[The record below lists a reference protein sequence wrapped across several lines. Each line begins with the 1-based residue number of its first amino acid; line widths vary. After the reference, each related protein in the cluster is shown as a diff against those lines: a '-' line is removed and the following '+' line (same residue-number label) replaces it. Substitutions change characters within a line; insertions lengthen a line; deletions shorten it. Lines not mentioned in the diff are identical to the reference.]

1 MKLSRIFLICLCVWF
16 LNFKTAY
23 SEILKNPSIKIIGNK
38 IISKETILNT
48 LGLNNNI
55 EIDTDQLNLYQQKI
69 LGTGFFSTVSLEL
82 NLNELTIKLKENPII
97 DYVFIEGLKDNKN
110 IEEQIFKIITLK
122 ENTVFSESSL
132 NSNTKKINSFLAS
145 LGYFKNSI
153 SYEIKQVNNDRVNI
167 FFNVDLNKK
176 FTIKNIFFIG
186 DKKFSSSSLKDVIT
200 STQDSWFSFFSS
212 TNTPSNE
219 RVDLDISL
227 LKNFYL
233 NHGYYDVQ
241 ISSGSI
247 EIINNNSAN
256 LIFVINAGQLYKF
269 NEVVVLNESP
279 SLNDSDLKFI
289 KKIASSLK
297 GNEYRLVDLSNSR
310 NKITDFLYKNNINS
324 EVQYTLRKEVPNIID
339 VSFEIREIQNKQFVG
354 NIVVEGN
361 DITEESVI
369 RNNLFFAEGDLV
381 SNLNI
386 EKSKDKLKSLGFF
399 KNVSILKEDLK
410 NSQNSNISIKVEE
423 NATGEISAG
432 AGVSNSDASIS
443 FAIREKNFLGKGI
456 NTNANVSFGTEKVI
470 GSIGFSNPDF
480 NETGNTLNNTAFV
493 TSTYYDNA
501 AYKSKSIGDNLSL
514 SYEIFQN
521 INLETGLG
529 ISFDSID
536 TDTTASNLIKSRDG
550 SYLTNKIF
558 YNVNNDQRDRKFQ
571 TKDGYIFGFGQ
582 SLASFGSDNPY
593 LSNNISGSFYNEFSQ
608 DFIGTIKYR
617 VKSIN
622 SINNNKDVMLSD
634 RIFLSDSELRGFKHR
649 SVGPMVDNEFI
660 GGNYSYSTNFST
672 SFPNGLPDK
681 WNTKSSLFF
690 DVANVWGVDFEGPD
704 DSSKIRSSVGIGV
717 SWVSPVGPISFTLA
731 EAISKDSK
739 DEVET
744 FSFQLGGTF

>member
-1 MKLSRIFLICLCVWF
+1 MMLSRFFLVCFFVGF
-16 LNFKTAY
+16 VNFNTAY
-23 SEILKNPSIKIIGNK
+23 SEILKNPSIKIVGNK

-48 LGLNNNI
+48 LGLSNNL
-55 EIDTDQLNLYQQKI
+55 EIDTNQLNVYQQKI
-69 LGTGFFSTVSLEL
+69 LSTGFFSTVSLEL

-110 IEEQIFKIITLK
+110 VEEQIFKIITLK

-132 NSNTKKINSFLAS
+132 NTNTKKINSFLAS

-153 SYEIKQVNNDRVNI
+153 SYEVKQVNNDRVNI
-167 FFNVDLNKK
+167 FFNVNLNKK
-176 FTIKNIFFIG
+176 FTIQNIFFIG
-186 DKKFSSSSLKDVIT
+186 DKKFSSSRLKDVIT

-212 TNTPSNE
+212 TNTLSNE

-241 ISSGSI
+241 IPSGSI
-247 EIINNNSAN
+247 EIVNNNSAN
-256 LIFVINAGQLYKF
+256 LVFVINTGQLYKF
-269 NEVVVLNESP
+269 NEVVVLNKSP

-289 KKIASSLK
+289 KKFVSSLS
-297 GNEYRLVDLSNSR
+297 GNDYRLIDLSNLR
-310 NKITDFLYKNNINS
+310 NKITDYLYKNNIDS
-324 EVQYTLRKEVPNIID
+324 EVQYSLRKETSNNID
-339 VSFEIREIQNKQFVG
+339 VSFEIKEIQNKQFVG
-354 NIVVEGN
+354 NIVVSGN

-369 RNNLFFAEGDLV
+369 RNNLFFAEGDVV

-399 KNVSILKEDLK
+399 KNVSIFKEDLK
-410 NSQNSNISIKVEE
+410 NSQNSNLTVKVEE

-443 FAIREKNFLGKGI
+443 FLLREKNFLGKGI
-456 NTNANVSFGTEKVI
+456 NTNANVTFGTERVI
-470 GSIGFSNPDF
+470 GSLGFSNPDF
-480 NETGNTLNNTAFV
+480 NETGNTLNNRIFV

-501 AYKSKSIGDNLSL
+501 AYKSKAIGDNLSL

-521 INLETGLG
+521 ISLETGLG

-536 TDTTASNLIKSRDG
+536 TDTTASNLIRSRDG
-550 SYLTNKIF
+550 SYLTNKVF

-571 TKDGYIFGFGQ
+571 TKNGYTFGFGQ
-582 SLASFGSDNPY
+582 SLAYFGSDIPY

-608 DFIGTIKYR
+608 EFIGTIKYR

-622 SINNNKDVMLSD
+622 SINSNDIMLSD
-634 RIFLSDSELRGFKHR
+634 RIFLSNSELRGFKHR
-649 SVGPMVDNEFI
+649 SVGPMVDNEYI

-681 WNTKSSLFF
+681 WNTNSSLFL
-690 DVANVWGVDFEGPD
+690 DVANVWGVDFDGPE
-704 DSSKIRSSVGIGV
+704 DSSKIRSSIGIGV

-731 EAISKDSK
+731 EAISKDSR

-744 FSFQLGGTF
+744 FNFQLGGTF

>member
-1 MKLSRIFLICLCVWF
+1 MMLSRFFLVCFFVGF
-16 LNFKTAY
+16 VNFNTAY
-23 SEILKNPSIKIIGNK
+23 SEILKNPSIKIVGNK

-48 LGLNNNI
+48 LGLSNNL
-55 EIDTDQLNLYQQKI
+55 EIDTNQLNVYQQKI
-69 LGTGFFSTVSLEL
+69 LSTGFFSTVSLEL

-110 IEEQIFKIITLK
+110 VEEQIFKIITLK

-132 NSNTKKINSFLAS
+132 NTNTKKINSFLAS

-153 SYEIKQVNNDRVNI
+153 SYEVKQVNNDRVNI
-167 FFNVDLNKK
+167 FFNVNLNKK
-176 FTIKNIFFIG
+176 FTIQNIFFIG
-186 DKKFSSSSLKDVIT
+186 DKKFSSSRLKDVIT

-212 TNTPSNE
+212 TNTLSNE

-241 ISSGSI
+241 IPSGSI
-247 EIINNNSAN
+247 EIVNNNSAN
-256 LIFVINAGQLYKF
+256 LVFVINTGQLYKF
-269 NEVVVLNESP
+269 NEVVVLNKSP

-289 KKIASSLK
+289 KKFVSSLS
-297 GNEYRLVDLSNSR
+297 GNDYRLIDLSNLR
-310 NKITDFLYKNNINS
+310 NKITDYLYKNNIDS
-324 EVQYTLRKEVPNIID
+324 EVQYSLRKETSNNID
-339 VSFEIREIQNKQFVG
+339 VSFEIKEIQNKQFVG
-354 NIVVEGN
+354 NIVVSGN

-369 RNNLFFAEGDLV
+369 RNNLFFAEGDVV

-399 KNVSILKEDLK
+399 KNVSIFKEDLK
-410 NSQNSNISIKVEE
+410 NSQNSNLTVKVEE

-432 AGVSNSDASIS
+432 AGVSNSDASINFS
-443 FAIREKNFLGKGI
+443 IREKNFLGKGI
-456 NTNANVSFGTEKVI
+456 NTNANVTFGTERVI
-470 GSIGFSNPDF
+470 GSLGFSNPDF
-480 NETGNTLNNTAFV
+480 NETGNTLNNRIFV

-501 AYKSKSIGDNLSL
+501 AYKSKAIGDNLSL

-521 INLETGLG
+521 ISLETGLG

-536 TDTTASNLIKSRDG
+536 TDTTASNLIRSRDG
-550 SYLTNKIF
+550 SYLTNKVF

-571 TKDGYIFGFGQ
+571 TKNGYTFGFGQ
-582 SLASFGSDNPY
+582 SLAYFGSDIPY

-608 DFIGTIKYR
+608 EFIGTIKYR

-622 SINNNKDVMLSD
+622 SINSNDIMLSD
-634 RIFLSDSELRGFKHR
+634 RIFLSNSELRGFKHR
-649 SVGPMVDNEFI
+649 SVGPMVDNEYI

-681 WNTKSSLFF
+681 WNTNSSLFL
-690 DVANVWGVDFEGPD
+690 DVANVWGVDFDGPE
-704 DSSKIRSSVGIGV
+704 DSSKIRSSIGIGV

-731 EAISKDSK
+731 EAISKDSR

-744 FSFQLGGTF
+744 FNFQLGGTF

>member
-1 MKLSRIFLICLCVWF
+1 MKLSRIFLVCLCVWF

-55 EIDTDQLNLYQQKI
+55 EIDTDQLNVYQQKI

-97 DYVFIEGLKDNKN
+97 DYVFIEGLKDDKN

-279 SLNDSDLKFI
+279 SLNDSDLQFI
-289 KKIASSLK
+289 KKIVSSLK

-410 NSQNSNISIKVEE
+410 NSQNSNITIKVEE

-443 FAIREKNFLGKGI
+443 FSIREKNFLGKGI

-493 TSTYYDNA
+493 TNTYYDNA

-582 SLASFGSDNPY
+582 SLASFGSDIPY

-617 VKSIN
+617 VRSIN
-622 SINNNKDVMLSD
+622 SINNKDVMLSD

-660 GGNYSYSTNFST
+660 GGNYAYSTNFST

>member
-1 MKLSRIFLICLCVWF
+1 MKLSKIFLICLCVWF

-69 LGTGFFSTVSLEL
+69 FGTGFFSTVSLEL

-153 SYEIKQVNNDRVNI
+153 SYEIKQVNNNRVNI

-241 ISSGSI
+241 IPSGSI
-247 EIINNNSAN
+247 EVINNNSAN

-269 NEVVVLNESP
+269 NEVVVLNKSP
-279 SLNDSDLKFI
+279 SLNDSDLRFI
-289 KKIASSLK
+289 KKIVSSLK
-297 GNEYRLVDLSNSR
+297 GNEYRMVDLSNLR
-310 NKITDFLYKNNINS
+310 NKITDYLYKNNINS
-324 EVQYTLRKEVPNIID
+324 EVQYSLRKEVPNIID

-410 NSQNSNISIKVEE
+410 NSQNSNITIKVEE

-432 AGVSNSDASIS
+432 AGVSNSEASIS
-443 FAIREKNFLGKGI
+443 FSIREKNFLGKGI
-456 NTNANVSFGTEKVI
+456 NTNANVSFGTERFI

-493 TSTYYDNA
+493 TSTYYYNA

-536 TDTTASNLIKSRDG
+536 TDTTASNLIKSKDG

-571 TKDGYIFGFGQ
+571 TKNGYTFGFGQ
-582 SLASFGSDNPY
+582 SLASFGSDIPY

-622 SINNNKDVMLSD
+622 SINNKDVMLSD
-634 RIFLSDSELRGFKHR
+634 RIFLSGSELRGFKHR

-690 DVANVWGVDFEGPD
+690 DVANVWGVDFESPD

-731 EAISKDSK
+731 KAISKDSK

>member
-1 MKLSRIFLICLCVWF
+1 MMLSRFFLVCFFVGF
-16 LNFKTAY
+16 VNFNTAY
-23 SEILKNPSIKIIGNK
+23 SEILKNPSIKIVGNK

-48 LGLNNNI
+48 LGLSNNL
-55 EIDTDQLNLYQQKI
+55 EIDTNQLNVYQQKI
-69 LGTGFFSTVSLEL
+69 LSTGFFSTVSLEL

-110 IEEQIFKIITLK
+110 VEEQIFKIITLK

-132 NSNTKKINSFLAS
+132 NTNTKKINSFLAS

-153 SYEIKQVNNDRVNI
+153 SYEVKQVNNDRVNI
-167 FFNVDLNKK
+167 FFNVNLNKK
-176 FTIKNIFFIG
+176 FTIQNIFFIG
-186 DKKFSSSSLKDVIT
+186 DKKFSSSRLKDVIT

-212 TNTPSNE
+212 TNTLSNE

-241 ISSGSI
+241 IPSGSI
-247 EIINNNSAN
+247 EIVNNNSAN
-256 LIFVINAGQLYKF
+256 LVFVINTGQLYKF
-269 NEVVVLNESP
+269 NEVVVLNKSP

-289 KKIASSLK
+289 KKFVSSLS
-297 GNEYRLVDLSNSR
+297 GNDYRLIDLSNLR
-310 NKITDFLYKNNINS
+310 NKITDYLYKNNIDS
-324 EVQYTLRKEVPNIID
+324 EVQYSLRKETSNNID
-339 VSFEIREIQNKQFVG
+339 VSFEIKEIQNKQFVG
-354 NIVVEGN
+354 NIVVSGN

-369 RNNLFFAEGDLV
+369 RNNLFFAEGDVV

-399 KNVSILKEDLK
+399 KNVSIFKEDLK
-410 NSQNSNISIKVEE
+410 NSQNSNLTVKVEE

-443 FAIREKNFLGKGI
+443 FSLREKNFLGKGI
-456 NTNANVSFGTEKVI
+456 NTNANVTFGTERVI
-470 GSIGFSNPDF
+470 GSLGFSNPDF
-480 NETGNTLNNTAFV
+480 NETGNTLNNRIFV

-501 AYKSKSIGDNLSL
+501 AYKSKAIGDNLSL

-521 INLETGLG
+521 ISLETGLG

-536 TDTTASNLIKSRDG
+536 TDTTASNLIRSRDG
-550 SYLTNKIF
+550 SYLTNKVF

-571 TKDGYIFGFGQ
+571 TKNGYTFGFGQ
-582 SLASFGSDNPY
+582 SLAYFGSDIPY

-608 DFIGTIKYR
+608 EFIGTIKYR

-622 SINNNKDVMLSD
+622 SINSNDIMLSD
-634 RIFLSDSELRGFKHR
+634 RIFLSNSELRGFKHR
-649 SVGPMVDNEFI
+649 SVGPMVDNEYI

-681 WNTKSSLFF
+681 WNTNSSLFL
-690 DVANVWGVDFEGPD
+690 DVANVWGVDFDGPE
-704 DSSKIRSSVGIGV
+704 DSSKIRSSIGIGV

-731 EAISKDSK
+731 EAISKDSR

-744 FSFQLGGTF
+744 FNFQLGGTF

>member
-55 EIDTDQLNLYQQKI
+55 EIDTDQLNVYQQKI

-97 DYVFIEGLKDNKN
+97 DYVFIEGLKDDKN

-122 ENTVFSESSL
+122 ENTIFSESSL

-289 KKIASSLK
+289 KKIVNSLK

-410 NSQNSNISIKVEE
+410 NSQNSNITIKVEE

-571 TKDGYIFGFGQ
+571 TKNGYTFGFGQ
-582 SLASFGSDNPY
+582 SLASFGSDIPY

>member
-1 MKLSRIFLICLCVWF
+1 MMLSRIFLVCF
-16 LNFKTAY
+16 FFGFANFNTAY

-48 LGLNNNI
+48 LGLSNNI
-55 EIDTDQLNLYQQKI
+55 EIDTNQLNLYQQKI
-69 LGTGFFSTVSLEL
+69 LSTGFFSTVSLEL
-82 NLNELTIKLKENPII
+82 NLNELIIKLKENPII

-110 IEEQIFKIITLK
+110 VEEQIFKIITLK

-132 NSNTKKINSFLAS
+132 NTNTKKINSFLAS

-153 SYEIKQVNNDRVNI
+153 SYEVKQVNNDRVNI
-167 FFNVDLNKK
+167 FFNIDLNKK

-186 DKKFSSSSLKDVIT
+186 DKKFSSSRLKDVIT

-241 ISSGSI
+241 IPSGSI
-247 EIINNNSAN
+247 EIVNNNSAN
-256 LIFVINAGQLYKF
+256 LVFVINAGQLYKF

-289 KKIASSLK
+289 KKIVSSLN
-297 GNEYRLVDLSNSR
+297 GNDYRLIDLSNLR
-310 NKITDFLYKNNINS
+310 NKITDYLYKNNIDS
-324 EVQYTLRKEVPNIID
+324 EVQYSLRKETPNNID
-339 VSFEIREIQNKQFVG
+339 VSFEIKEILNKQFVG
-354 NIVVEGN
+354 NIVVSGN

-369 RNNLFFAEGDLV
+369 RNNLFFAEGDVV

-399 KNVSILKEDLK
+399 KNVSIFKEDLK
-410 NSQNSNISIKVEE
+410 NSQNSNLTVKVEE

-443 FAIREKNFLGKGI
+443 FSLREKNFLGKGI
-456 NTNANVSFGTEKVI
+456 DTNANVTFGTERVI
-470 GSIGFSNPDF
+470 GSLGFSNPDF
-480 NETGNTLNNTAFV
+480 NETGNTLNNRIFV

-521 INLETGLG
+521 ISLETGLG

-536 TDTTASNLIKSRDG
+536 TDTSASNLIKSRDG
-550 SYLTNKIF
+550 SYLTNKVF

-571 TKDGYIFGFGQ
+571 TKNGYTFGFGQ
-582 SLASFGSDNPY
+582 SLAYFGSDIPY

-608 DFIGTIKYR
+608 EFIGTIKYR

-622 SINNNKDVMLSD
+622 SINSKDIMLSD
-634 RIFLSDSELRGFKHR
+634 RIFLSNSELRGFKHR
-649 SVGPMVDNEFI
+649 SVGPMVDNEYI

-681 WNTKSSLFF
+681 WNTNSSLFL
-690 DVANVWGVDFEGPD
+690 DVANVWGVDFDGPE
-704 DSSKIRSSVGIGV
+704 DSSKIRSSIGIGV

>member
-1 MKLSRIFLICLCVWF
+1 MMLSRIFLVCFFVGF
-16 LNFKTAY
+16 VNFNTAY

-48 LGLNNNI
+48 LGLSNNI
-55 EIDTDQLNLYQQKI
+55 EIDTNQLNLYQQKI
-69 LGTGFFSTVSLEL
+69 LSTGFFSTVSLEL
-82 NLNELTIKLKENPII
+82 NLNELIIKLKENPII

-110 IEEQIFKIITLK
+110 VEEQIFKIITLK

-132 NSNTKKINSFLAS
+132 NTNTKKINSFLAS

-153 SYEIKQVNNDRVNI
+153 SYEVKQVNNDRVNI
-167 FFNVDLNKK
+167 FFNIDLNKK

-186 DKKFSSSSLKDVIT
+186 DKKFSSSRLKDVIT

-241 ISSGSI
+241 IPSGSI
-247 EIINNNSAN
+247 EIVNNNSAN
-256 LIFVINAGQLYKF
+256 LVFVINAGQLYKF

-289 KKIASSLK
+289 KKIVSSLN
-297 GNEYRLVDLSNSR
+297 GNDYRLIDLSNLR
-310 NKITDFLYKNNINS
+310 NKITDYLYKNNIDS
-324 EVQYTLRKEVPNIID
+324 EVQYSLRKETPNNID
-339 VSFEIREIQNKQFVG
+339 VSFEIKEILNKQFVG
-354 NIVVEGN
+354 NIVVSGN

-369 RNNLFFAEGDLV
+369 RNNLFFAEGDVV

-399 KNVSILKEDLK
+399 KNVSIFKEDLK
-410 NSQNSNISIKVEE
+410 NSQNSNLTVKVEE

-443 FAIREKNFLGKGI
+443 FSLREKNFLGKGI
-456 NTNANVSFGTEKVI
+456 DTNANVTFGTERVI
-470 GSIGFSNPDF
+470 GSLGFSNPDF
-480 NETGNTLNNTAFV
+480 NETGNTLNNRIFV

-521 INLETGLG
+521 ISLETGLG

-536 TDTTASNLIKSRDG
+536 TDTSASNLIKSRDG
-550 SYLTNKIF
+550 SYLTNKVF

-571 TKDGYIFGFGQ
+571 TKNGYTFGFGQ
-582 SLASFGSDNPY
+582 SLAYFGSDIPY

-608 DFIGTIKYR
+608 EFIGTIKYR

-622 SINNNKDVMLSD
+622 SINSKDIMLSD
-634 RIFLSDSELRGFKHR
+634 RIFLSNSELRGFKHR
-649 SVGPMVDNEFI
+649 SVGPMVDNEYI

-681 WNTKSSLFF
+681 WNTNSSLFL
-690 DVANVWGVDFEGPD
+690 DVANVWGVDFDGPE
-704 DSSKIRSSVGIGV
+704 DSSKIRSSIGIGV

>member
-1 MKLSRIFLICLCVWF
+1 MMLSRFFLVCFFVGF
-16 LNFKTAY
+16 VNFNTAY
-23 SEILKNPSIKIIGNK
+23 SEILKNPSIKIVGNK

-48 LGLNNNI
+48 LGLSNNL
-55 EIDTDQLNLYQQKI
+55 EIDTNQLNVYQQKI
-69 LGTGFFSTVSLEL
+69 LSTGFFSTVSLEL

-110 IEEQIFKIITLK
+110 VEEQIFKIITLK

-132 NSNTKKINSFLAS
+132 NTNTKKINSFLAS

-153 SYEIKQVNNDRVNI
+153 SYEVKQVNNDRVNI
-167 FFNVDLNKK
+167 FFNVNLNKK
-176 FTIKNIFFIG
+176 FTIQNIFFIG
-186 DKKFSSSSLKDVIT
+186 DKKFSSSRLKNVIT

-212 TNTPSNE
+212 TNTLSNE

-241 ISSGSI
+241 IPSGSI
-247 EIINNNSAN
+247 EIVNNNSAN
-256 LIFVINAGQLYKF
+256 LVFVINTGQLYKF
-269 NEVVVLNESP
+269 NEVVVLNKSP

-289 KKIASSLK
+289 KKFVSSLS
-297 GNEYRLVDLSNSR
+297 GNDYRLIDLSNLR
-310 NKITDFLYKNNINS
+310 NKITDYLYKNNIDS
-324 EVQYTLRKEVPNIID
+324 EVQYSLRKETSNNID
-339 VSFEIREIQNKQFVG
+339 VSFEIKEIQNKQFVG
-354 NIVVEGN
+354 NIVVSGN

-369 RNNLFFAEGDLV
+369 RNNLFFAEGDVV

-399 KNVSILKEDLK
+399 KNVSIFKEDLK
-410 NSQNSNISIKVEE
+410 NSQNSNLIVKVEE

-443 FAIREKNFLGKGI
+443 FSLSEKNFLGKGI
-456 NTNANVSFGTEKVI
+456 NTNANVTFGTERVI
-470 GSIGFSNPDF
+470 GSLGFSNPDF
-480 NETGNTLNNTAFV
+480 NETGNTLNNRIFV

-501 AYKSKSIGDNLSL
+501 AYKSKAIGDNLSL

-521 INLETGLG
+521 ISLETGLG

-536 TDTTASNLIKSRDG
+536 TDTTASNLIRSRDG
-550 SYLTNKIF
+550 SYLTNKVF

-571 TKDGYIFGFGQ
+571 TKNGYTFGFGQ
-582 SLASFGSDNPY
+582 SLAYFGSDIPY

-608 DFIGTIKYR
+608 EFIGTIKYR

-622 SINNNKDVMLSD
+622 SINSNDIMLSD
-634 RIFLSDSELRGFKHR
+634 RIFLSNSELRGFKHR
-649 SVGPMVDNEFI
+649 SVGPMVDNEYI

-681 WNTKSSLFF
+681 WNTNSSLFL
-690 DVANVWGVDFEGPD
+690 DVANVWGVDFDGPE
-704 DSSKIRSSVGIGV
+704 DSSKIRSSIGIGV

-731 EAISKDSK
+731 EAISKDSR

-744 FSFQLGGTF
+744 FNFQLGGTF

>member
-1 MKLSRIFLICLCVWF
+1 MKLSRIFLVCLCVWF

-55 EIDTDQLNLYQQKI
+55 EIDTDQLNVYQQKI

-132 NSNTKKINSFLAS
+132 NSNTKKINSFLVS

-289 KKIASSLK
+289 KKNCKFIK
-297 GNEYRLVDLSNSR
+297 
-310 NKITDFLYKNNINS
+310 
-324 EVQYTLRKEVPNIID
+324 RK
-339 VSFEIREIQNKQFVG
+339 
-354 NIVVEGN
+354 
-361 DITEESVI
+361 
-369 RNNLFFAEGDLV
+369 
-381 SNLNI
+381 
-386 EKSKDKLKSLGFF
+386 
-399 KNVSILKEDLK
+399 
-410 NSQNSNISIKVEE
+410 
-423 NATGEISAG
+423 
-432 AGVSNSDASIS
+432 
-443 FAIREKNFLGKGI
+443 
-456 NTNANVSFGTEKVI
+456 
-470 GSIGFSNPDF
+470 
-480 NETGNTLNNTAFV
+480 
-493 TSTYYDNA
+493 
-501 AYKSKSIGDNLSL
+501 
-514 SYEIFQN
+514 
-521 INLETGLG
+521 
-529 ISFDSID
+529 
-536 TDTTASNLIKSRDG
+536 
-550 SYLTNKIF
+550 
-558 YNVNNDQRDRKFQ
+558 
-571 TKDGYIFGFGQ
+571 
-582 SLASFGSDNPY
+582 
-593 LSNNISGSFYNEFSQ
+593 
-608 DFIGTIKYR
+608 
-617 VKSIN
+617 
-622 SINNNKDVMLSD
+622 
-634 RIFLSDSELRGFKHR
+634 
-649 SVGPMVDNEFI
+649 
-660 GGNYSYSTNFST
+660 
-672 SFPNGLPDK
+672 
-681 WNTKSSLFF
+681 
-690 DVANVWGVDFEGPD
+690 
-704 DSSKIRSSVGIGV
+704 
-717 SWVSPVGPISFTLA
+717 
-731 EAISKDSK
+731 
-739 DEVET
+739 
-744 FSFQLGGTF
+744 